1 MPYNNIPIRP
11 RNRKFRMEAK
21 EMDCLT
27 WYVLSGYKKEDAF
40 GMFVKPDLVM
50 NKKMLKEVAM
60 QFFASADAR
69 DYISAYRATLDG
81 RDVEQAELSD
91 DDKEKRKV
99 KAVQSFTDQIVDKMT
114 GSFEN
119 VEDMSKTALLAE
131 RVGLLGDGEEVQEA
145 PRRYITARCYSDCQY
160 RLFCEQHIAS
170 CDIIDDCQ
178 FCRALEFAKDRGFV
192 YDKTKLLN
200 MPKEN
205 E

>member
-27 WYVLSGYKKEDAF
+27 WYVLSGCKKEDAF

-69 DYISAYRATLDG
+69 DYISAYRATLEG

-99 KAVQSFTDQIVDKMT
+99 KAVQNFTDKVVDKMNGDLET
-114 GSFEN
+114 
-119 VEDMSKTALLAE
+119 VEEMDAVAKLAD
-131 RVGLLGDGEEVQEA
+131 RVGVLGDGEDVQES
-145 PRRYITARCYSDCQY
+145 PRRYLPETCSACRYKQFVEENIKKGN
-160 RLFCEQHIAS
+160 
-170 CDIIDDCQ
+170 IIDD
-178 FCRALEFAKDRGFV
+178 
-192 YDKTKLLN
+192 
-200 MPKEN
+200 
-205 E
+205 

>member
-11 RNRKFRMEAK
+11 RNRKFRMDAK

-27 WYVLSGYKKEDAF
+27 WYVLSGCKKEDAF

-81 RDVEQAELSD
+81 KDIEHAELSD

-99 KAVQSFTDQIVDKMT
+99 KAVESFTDQIVDKMT

-131 RVGLLGDGEEVQEA
+131 RVGLLGDGEEVQES
-145 PRRYITARCYSDCQY
+145 PRRYLPQSCSQGCRY
-160 RLFCEQHIAS
+160 RLFVEENIS
-170 CDIIDDCQ
+170 NGNIIDECKY
-178 FCRALEFAKDRGFV
+178 CKYKAYANENGVV
-192 YDKTKLLN
+192 YDNMNMLN
-200 MPKEN
+200 IPQNK
-205 E
+205 